1 MSAATTAS
9 LNAPVLNVK
18 ELRILTSWAEALAEV
33 VFAGSER
40 LETCLADAF
49 AGAPWRVELG
59 VPEPSPRLRAAIAEI
74 GNAARRATAADALPT
89 MSALVAEVEQ
99 NGDGVAA
106 LSPRALQSR
115 IAARAAAPSGAS
127 SRDYARALQVDPSAM
142 HNVPREAFEGMRP
155 ALLCR
160 RRERAA
166 CSVLRPGLAS
176 VCHCR
181 TTRGRVMS
189 IDPNTTAVVL
199 IEYQNDFT
207 SEGGVLHDAVSEV
220 MDKTDM
226 LANSQR
232 VAQAARAAGATVMHA
247 LITFAS
253 GYGEISSHPYGI
265 LKGVVDG
272 NAFVKGSWGAA
283 IVDDLAPAEGDI
295 VVEGKRGLDTFAST
309 NLDFILRSKGI
320 TTIALGGFLTNC
332 CVESTMR
339 SGYENG
345 YRVITLS
352 DCVAATSPEEHDNAL
367 KYDFPMFSEPMNST
381 EFITELG
388 G

>member
-1 MSAATTAS
+1 
-9 LNAPVLNVK
+9 
-18 ELRILTSWAEALAEV
+18 
-33 VFAGSER
+33 
-40 LETCLADAF
+40 
-49 AGAPWRVELG
+49 
-59 VPEPSPRLRAAIAEI
+59 
-74 GNAARRATAADALPT
+74 
-89 MSALVAEVEQ
+89 
-99 NGDGVAA
+99 
-106 LSPRALQSR
+106 
-115 IAARAAAPSGAS
+115 
-127 SRDYARALQVDPSAM
+127 
-142 HNVPREAFEGMRP
+142 
-155 ALLCR
+155 
-160 RRERAA
+160 
-166 CSVLRPGLAS
+166 
-176 VCHCR
+176 
-181 TTRGRVMS
+181 MS

-207 SEGGVLHDAVSEV
+207 SEGGVLHDAVSDV

-247 LITFAS
+247 PITFAP

-283 IVDDLAPAEGDI
+283 IVDDLTPAEGDI

-381 EFITELG
+381 DFITELG